1 MRGSRYVAA
10 DELRRHQEARK
21 KVDEPWKSAPDA
33 PAPAPAAAS
42 LFTEPAQHQ
51 PSAQDAPGNAPQFT
65 PAESLFGEPPQ
76 DDPFSG
82 VGSAPSEP
90 PAHTLDNSG
99 PADSAGLFAPSAAP
113 DAFALSDSPAVPQP
127 EPAAEPAGEPAPSGL
142 FSSAAELWGTQ
153 SNDDW
158 LGQTHDPLAVPA
170 RAAQPA
176 QAAAHEN
183 YAPAGDLFG
192 TDGASTDA
200 EPRQVDGAGLFDA
213 TGPGPFDS
221 AAEPGPFDALK
232 AGKIDTAGPFDTP
245 KAGPVDSAGLFDAT
259 EPGPF
264 DSAAAPG
271 LFDTSEHVAR
281 ASQSV
286 PLDAP
291 GERELFDSAETGPF
305 DQVPLDNVPLDS
317 TPDAQGTRNAAQG
330 NDAAALFGDAHGS
343 DNPPFEQPSGGPVE
357 YGSLDGEPFSLSYAA
372 ETGGASDTFYDGA
385 HGEDARDAQ
394 VSRGEYTGERAPESF
409 VGEYTEGY
417 VPEGYADGYAPCA
430 HEGTY
435 DGYAPEG
442 YEGEYTEY
450 HPAYAHEYRASD
462 AAEDPYGD
470 AYGYSEN
477 GEDDGPPAELFGAD
491 PYSSDQAGTTHV
503 PEAGEHYKPLEE
515 YVRHPFEENL
525 HVPEDAHHDL
535 HQETLGLDVHGHM
548 LTPIREVPALAEE
561 ADAEDD
567 GDVDKVDASADSVVD
582 HHVALQDDLA
592 NAHARI
598 AALEREVS
606 ERDELAAENERL
618 RMQLAQTG
626 APRST
631 DVQLAEA
638 LAKLS
643 VARADQD
650 RSEKEAQE
658 RDAALAEARERIQ
671 RLEADLRSA
680 TERTGSAEK
689 RSVDA
694 RQREGHRRSATATL
708 MQTPRLAT
716 QENQRAFPLPV
727 RVPSDAQVPAPQQ
740 HRRNESL
747 SMLRARIGDQAEHAP
762 PTSRLGANKPVLQRR
777 PADQFSTEALMFCSS
792 CKGDL
797 IIV

>member
-1 MRGSRYVAA
+1 MAA
-10 DELRRHQEARK
+10 DQLRRHQEARK
-21 KVDEPWKSAPDA
+21 KVDEPRESATDA

-82 VGSAPSEP
+82 VVSAPSEP
-90 PAHTLDNSG
+90 PAHTLENGG

-113 DAFALSDSPAVPQP
+113 DAFALSDSPVVPQP
-127 EPAAEPAGEPAPSGL
+127 EQAAEPAGEPAPTGL

-158 LGQTHDPLAVPA
+158 LGQTYDPLAVPA
-170 RAAQPA
+170 RTAQPA
-176 QAAAHEN
+176 EQPAHEN

-192 TDGASTDA
+192 TDGGSTDA
-200 EPRQVDGAGLFDA
+200 EPRQGDSAGLFDA
-213 TGPGPFDS
+213 TEPGPFDS
-221 AAEPGPFDALK
+221 AAEPGPFDA
-232 AGKIDTAGPFDTP
+232 P
-245 KAGPVDSAGLFDAT
+245 KAGPADSAGLFDAT

-271 LFDTSEHVAR
+271 LFDTSEHVAL
-281 ASQSV
+281 ASESV
-286 PLDAP
+286 PFDAP
-291 GERELFDSAETGPF
+291 GERELFESDEAGPF

-317 TPDAQGTRNAAQG
+317 TPDDQGTQNAAQG

-343 DNPPFEQPSGGPVE
+343 DKLPFEQPSEGQAE
-357 YGSLDGEPFSLSYAA
+357 YGSPSSEPFSSSYAA

-394 VSRGEYTGERAPESF
+394 VSGGEHTGEHAPESF

-417 VPEGYADGYAPCA
+417 VPEGYAHGYAPYA

-442 YEGEYTEY
+442 YEGEYTGY
-450 HPAYAHEYRASD
+450 DPAYAQEYRASD
-462 AAEDPYGD
+462 AAENPYGD

-477 GEDDGPPAELFGAD
+477 GVVDDGPPAELFGAD
-491 PYSSDQAGTTHV
+491 PYSSNQDGTTHV

-606 ERDELAAENERL
+606 VRDELAAENERL

-626 APRST
+626 APSST

-658 RDAALAEARERIQ
+658 RDAALAEAHERIQ

-680 TERTGSAEK
+680 TERAGSAEK

-740 HRRNESL
+740 PRRNESL

-762 PTSRLGANKPVLQRR
+762 PTSRLGENKPVLQSR